1 MANLDQPLVQALS
14 MLSDLTSTL
23 ETITSAIGC
32 EFLWA
37 SVDYVRCSMGL
48 LQNPVLTP
56 IL

>member
-1 MANLDQPLVQALS
+1 MANLDQPLVQALP

-48 LQNPVLTP
+48 IDEETEGLRG
-56 IL
+56 